1 MSSNMA
7 ENIGSTKNDE
17 VRRKLFDWAMQGKWD
32 EAMKLYKQH
41 LWLRSEKITKDGD
54 TALHIA
60 VRDRQEWVVGE
71 MVKLVTTPEQNEGV
85 LKSQND
91 KKNTPLHLAASI
103 GNVSMCECFTKEHND
118 LVGICNEDGENP
130 LFLAA
135 RHGKIKAF
143 NCLLPKALEL
153 SVAFKTDH
161 IHCRNKKG
169 ETILHCAI
177 DEGHFKLAFLIIE
190 RYEDLCSKYDEKG
203 VSPLHLL
210 ASQPTAFRSGTYLGL
225 IDKIIYHCTFVLP
238 PGFGDAEKSD
248 DPAERQTL
256 VKLLPVLWNNIKGLF
271 FLIITFI
278 KICINPSGAEK
289 AENARTTLDEETP
302 EQAIPKQGSASTPGQ
317 GAHEHSKE
325 DEKKVGLSQLP
336 DDLRNFP
343 MNYDTCFNF
352 IRLLIQ
358 AILIPLGIGRSYMKK
373 IQKKKEKNFFSAKI
387 LEKLLDKGKGR
398 WYDSTGKDP
407 LYKDRTILYEKEQL
421 GTLDR
426 RVCHLIHLIY
436 TRKAPKKVRTSEDE
450 FSKVMHKL
458 LEEAQR
464 PGGLIRKLFEQEVQ
478 TNRSPTYALK
488 RSFVTT
494 CSINLVT
501 DSNWSPMET
510 MCKAISQAAK
520 KLGDE
525 LLSEIENKNQE
536 KGKLWTPILIAAKN
550 GIKEMVESIL
560 ICSPMAIHDVSP
572 EKKNV
577 VLLAVENRHPH
588 VYKVLLKNVNNMT
601 DSVFGAVDNNGTVPC
616 ISLRCLLIISLGLL
630 LVLHCKC
637 SGKSSGLRY
646 YVRKSMRPNFFPA
659 LNNDKESPQQIFT
672 DKHKDLV
679 QKGGE
684 WLSSTATSCSVVSTL
699 IATVAFATSTTLP
712 GGNKEITGMPVLEL
726 KPAFHLFAISSLVAL
741 CSSIT
746 STIMFLAILTSRNQ
760 EKDFARYLPGKLLVG
775 LTTLFVSILA
785 FCLLLLCPL
794 LVLQKDLRM
803 YALPIYVATCLPVT
817 LFAIAQLPLYV
828 DLIWVTFSKVPQPP
842 LEDNA

>member
-7 ENIGSTKNDE
+7 ESTGAGSTKNE
-17 VRRKLFDWAMQGKWD
+17 GVRRNLFDCAMQGKWR
-32 EAMKLYKQH
+32 EAIEVYKQH
-41 LWLRSEKITKDGD
+41 PWVRPEKITKEGD

-60 VRDRQEWVVGE
+60 VRDHKEWVVE
-71 MVKLVTTPEQNEGV
+71 ELVKLVSTPEQYEGV

-91 KKNTPLHLAASI
+91 KGNAPLHFAASI
-103 GNVSMCECFTKEHND
+103 GNVSMCECFARKCEELKRKD
-118 LVGICNEDGENP
+118 LVGMCNEDGETP

-135 RHGKIKAF
+135 RHGEIEAF
-143 NCLLPKALEL
+143 FCLLYKASESDLDSYIL
-153 SVAFKTDH
+153 R
-161 IHCRNKKG
+161 RNKKG

-177 DEGHFKLAFLIIE
+177 AEGHFKLAFLIIG
-190 RYEDLCSKYDEKG
+190 RYKDLSSSHDETG
-203 VSPLHLL
+203 ITPLHLL
-210 ASQPTAFRSGTYLGL
+210 ANQPAAFRSGTRLSL
-225 IDKIIYHCTFVLP
+225 TEKIIYHCIFVLP
-238 PGFGDAEKSD
+238 PCFGDAKKSD

-271 FLIITFI
+271 FLIVTFI
-278 KICINPSGAEK
+278 KICINPSSGEN
-289 AENARTTLDEETP
+289 AENARTDLDEETP
-302 EQAIPKQGSASTPGQ
+302 AQATPEQGSASTPDQ
-317 GAHEHSKE
+317 GAHERSKE
-325 DEKKVGLSQLP
+325 DEKKVGLSQHP

-343 MNYDTCFNF
+343 VNYDTCFNI

-358 AILIPLGIGRSYMKK
+358 AILLSLGIGRTPCY
-373 IQKKKEKNFFSAKI
+373 
-387 LEKLLDKGKGR
+387 LPKLLYYYIQFNIGGR
-398 WYDSTGKDP
+398 LNNICVLYVLERAK
-407 LYKDRTILYEKEQL
+407 LYKKDTEEEREE
-421 GTLDR
+421 
-426 RVCHLIHLIY
+426 
-436 TRKAPKKVRTSEDE
+436 RTSKDE
-450 FSKVMHKL
+450 FGKVMHKL

-464 PGGLIRKLFEQEVQ
+464 PGGLIRKLFEQEAQ
-478 TNRSPTYALK
+478 TNRSPIVNDRNQK
-488 RSFVTT
+488 
-494 CSINLVT
+494 CNKE

-525 LLSEIENKNQE
+525 LLSEIENKE
-536 KGKLWTPILIAAKN
+536 KEKLWTPILIAAKN

-572 EKKNV
+572 EKKNA
-577 VLLAVENRHPH
+577 VLLAVEYRHPN
-588 VYKVLLKNVNNMT
+588 VYKVLLKRANNMT
-601 DSVFGAVDNNGTVPC
+601 DSVFGAVDNNGN
-616 ISLRCLLIISLGLL
+616 SA
-630 LVLHCKC
+630 LHIAAMFTDPKPWLTP
-637 SGKSSGLRY
+637 GAALQMQWEVKWFE
-646 YVRKSMRPNFFPA
+646 YVKKSMRPNFFPA

-679 QKGGE
+679 KNGGK
-684 WLSSTATSCSVVSTL
+684 WLNDTATACSVVSTL

-712 GGNKEITGMPVLEL
+712 GGNKDTGIPALEG

-760 EKDFARYLPGKLLVG
+760 EKNFAKYLPGKLLAG

-785 FCLLLLCPL
+785 VLVSFCSAHFF
-794 LVLQKDLRM
+794 VLQKELRM

>member
-278 KICINPSGAEK
+278 KICINPSGA
-289 AENARTTLDEETP
+289 
-302 EQAIPKQGSASTPGQ
+302 
-317 GAHEHSKE
+317 HEHSKE

-421 GTLDR
+421 GDTGPSGLPLNTPD
-426 RVCHLIHLIY
+426 IH
-436 TRKAPKKVRTSEDE
+436 TESPKEGTSEDE

-478 TNRSPTYALK
+478 TNRSPTVNDRNQK
-488 RSFVTT
+488 S
-494 CSINLVT
+494 NE

-601 DSVFGAVDNNGTVPC
+601 DSVFGAVDNNGNSALHLAAMFTDNKPWLTPGA
-616 ISLRCLLIISLGLL
+616 SLQMQWE
-630 LVLHCKC
+630 VKWFE
-637 SGKSSGLRY
+637 
-646 YVRKSMRPNFFPA
+646 YVKKSMRPNFFPA

-785 FCLLLLCPL
+785 VLVSFCSAHFF
-794 LVLQKDLRM
+794 VLQKDLRM

>member
-278 KICINPSGAEK
+278 KICINPSGA
-289 AENARTTLDEETP
+289 
-302 EQAIPKQGSASTPGQ
+302 
-317 GAHEHSKE
+317 HEHSKE
-325 DEKKVGLSQLP
+325 NEKKVGLSQLP

-358 AILIPLGIGRSYMKK
+358 AILIPLGIGRSYIKK

-407 LYKDRTILYEKEQL
+407 LYKDRTILYEKEKL
-421 GTLDR
+421 GDTGPSGLPLNTPD
-426 RVCHLIHLIY
+426 IH
-436 TRKAPKKVRTSEDE
+436 TESPKEGTSEDE

-464 PGGLIRKLFEQEVQ
+464 PGGLMRKLFEQEVQ
-478 TNRSPTYALK
+478 TNRSPTVNARNQK
-488 RSFVTT
+488 S
-494 CSINLVT
+494 NKE
-501 DSNWSPMET
+501 DSNWSPVET

-601 DSVFGAVDNNGTVPC
+601 DSVFGAVDNNGNSALHLAAMFTDNKPWLTPGA
-616 ISLRCLLIISLGLL
+616 SLQMQWE
-630 LVLHCKC
+630 VKWFE
-637 SGKSSGLRY
+637 
-646 YVRKSMRPNFFPA
+646 YVKKSMRPNFFPA

-785 FCLLLLCPL
+785 VLVSFCSAHFF
-794 LVLQKDLRM
+794 VLQQELRM

-828 DLIWVTFSKVPQPP
+828 DLIWVTFSKMPQPP

>member
-7 ENIGSTKNDE
+7 GNTGSGSTLNDE
-17 VRRKLFDWAMQGKWD
+17 VRRNLFDCAMQGKWP

-41 LWLRSEKITKDGD
+41 LWLHSEKITKDGD

-60 VRDRQEWVVGE
+60 VRDRKEWVVEE
-71 MVKLVTTPEQNEGV
+71 MVKLVSPEQYEGV

-143 NCLLPKALEL
+143 NCLLPKALKL
-153 SVAFKTDH
+153 NVASKTDH

-225 IDKIIYHCTFVLP
+225 IDKIIYHCIFVLP
-238 PGFGDAEKSD
+238 PGFGDAEKSE

-256 VKLLPVLWNNIKGLF
+256 VKLLPVLWNNIKGLL
-271 FLIITFI
+271 FLILTFI
-278 KICINPSGAEK
+278 KICINPSGGEK
-289 AENARTTLDEETP
+289 AENARTDLDEERP
-302 EQAIPKQGSASTPGQ
+302 AQVIPQQRPASIPDQ
-317 GAHEHSKE
+317 GAHESSKE
-325 DEKKVGLSQLP
+325 DEKKVGLSQRP

-343 MNYDTCFNF
+343 VNYDTCFNF

-358 AILIPLGIGRSYMKK
+358 AILLSLGIGRTPCYHP
-373 IQKKKEKNFFSAKI
+373 
-387 LEKLLDKGKGR
+387 KLLYYYIQFNIGGR
-398 WYDSTGKDP
+398 LNNICVLYVLERAKLYQKDTEEE
-407 LYKDRTILYEKEQL
+407 REE
-421 GTLDR
+421 
-426 RVCHLIHLIY
+426 
-436 TRKAPKKVRTSEDE
+436 RTSEDK
-450 FSKVMHKL
+450 FGKVMHKL
-458 LEEAQR
+458 FEEAQR
-464 PGGLIRKLFEQEVQ
+464 PGGLIRKLFEQEAQ
-478 TNRSPTYALK
+478 INRSPAIND
-488 RSFVTT
+488 RSKK
-494 CSINLVT
+494 CNEE

-536 KGKLWTPILIAAKN
+536 KGILWTPILIAAKN
-550 GIKEMVESIL
+550 GIKEMVERIL

-601 DSVFGAVDNNGTVPC
+601 DSVFGAVDNNGN
-616 ISLRCLLIISLGLL
+616 SA
-630 LVLHCKC
+630 LHLAAMFTDNKPWLTP
-637 SGKSSGLRY
+637 GAALQMQWEVKWFE
-646 YVRKSMRPNFFPA
+646 YVKKSMRPNFFPA

-760 EKDFARYLPGKLLVG
+760 EKDFAKNLPGKLLAG

-785 FCLLLLCPL
+785 VLVSFCAAHFF
-794 LVLQKDLRM
+794 VLQKELRM
-803 YALPIYVATCLPVT
+803 YALPIYVVTCLPVT

-828 DLIWVTFSKVPQPP
+828 DLIWVTFNKVPQPP
-842 LEDNA
+842 LEDNT